1 MAFAIAQARRNKK
14 TMDVSVLFHR
24 ITKYTNMVLFWTPSS
39 SNHHASVPTT
49 RYDHPVQSSRPP
61 ARPSRLMGM
70 CFAHSRSCSYRGLK
84 CPFSSDSDPFS
95 KNSRRQALQ
104 YNQAVH
110 TPLHEHC
117 DCWTAVGAR
126 STWVGRSM
134 QASSDKCHPHATG
147 VAQNTKSL
155 MSWSRHSSV
164 PTAFATTILKAPL
177 LHGVPDR
184 ALDSLYPKNTTRM
197 SMNMSY
203 TGTLCAWKSS
213 HQLIFWQALH

>member
-1 MAFAIAQARRNKK
+1 
-14 TMDVSVLFHR
+14 
-24 ITKYTNMVLFWTPSS
+24 MVLFWTPSS

-49 RYDHPVQSSRPP
+49 RRRAAGRRRAHRVSWECALPTP
-61 ARPSRLMGM
+61 AAVPIGARS
-70 CFAHSRSCSYRGLK
+70 AHFPLIPILSQRIVGDK
-84 CPFSSDSDPFS
+84 P
-95 KNSRRQALQ
+95 

-110 TPLHEHC
+110 TSLHKHC

-134 QASSDKCHPHATG
+134 QASSDKCHPRATG

-197 SMNMSY
+197 SMNMRY